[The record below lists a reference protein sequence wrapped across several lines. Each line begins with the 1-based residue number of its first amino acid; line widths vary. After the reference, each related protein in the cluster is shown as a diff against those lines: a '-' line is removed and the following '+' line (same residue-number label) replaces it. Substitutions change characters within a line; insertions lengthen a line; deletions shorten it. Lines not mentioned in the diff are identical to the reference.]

1 MLKEEYM
8 LTVWF
13 VIFILLLLIEL
24 FTVNLVTIWF
34 AIGAL
39 ASIVST
45 YFTDNVIIQIVVFL
59 VVSILMLIILKPLT
73 KRFKIKHVVAT
84 NLDRVIGMEAI
95 VTEEISKNKVGEVRV
110 DGKKWSAVSNETLPK
125 DTIVKV
131 QKIEGVKLIV
141 KKED

>member
-1 MLKEEYM
+1 
-8 LTVWF
+8 
-13 VIFILLLLIEL
+13 VIFILLLLIEI

-45 YFTDNVIIQIVVFL
+45 YFTDNVVIQIVVFL

-73 KRFKIKHVVAT
+73 KRFKIKHVIAT

-110 DGKKWSAVSNETLPK
+110 DGKKWSAVSDETIPK
-125 DTIVKV
+125 DAVVKV

>member
-1 MLKEEYM
+1 M

-45 YFTDNVIIQIVVFL
+45 YFTDNVIMQILVFW

>member
-1 MLKEEYM
+1 MM

-13 VIFILLLLIEL
+13 VIFILLLLIEI

-45 YFTDNVIIQIVVFL
+45 YFTDNVVIQIVVFL

-73 KRFKIKHVVAT
+73 KRFKIKHVIAT

-110 DGKKWSAVSNETLPK
+110 DGKKWSAVSDETIPK
-125 DTIVKV
+125 DAVVKV

>member
-1 MLKEEYM
+1 M

-13 VIFILLLLIEL
+13 IIFLLLLLIEI

-39 ASIVST
+39 ASLAST
-45 YFTDNVIIQIVVFL
+45 YFTDNVIIQIVVFV

-73 KRFKIKHVVAT
+73 KRFKTKHVIAT

-110 DGKKWSAVSNETLPK
+110 DGKKWSAVSNETIPK
-125 DTIVKV
+125 DAIVIV

>member
-1 MLKEEYM
+1 M

-13 VIFILLLLIEL
+13 VIFILLLLIEI

-45 YFTDNVIIQIVVFL
+45 YFTDNVVIQIVVFL

-73 KRFKIKHVVAT
+73 KRFKIKHVIAT

-110 DGKKWSAVSNETLPK
+110 DGKKWSAVSDETILK
-125 DTIVKV
+125 DAVVKV

>member
-1 MLKEEYM
+1 MLGN
-8 LTVWF
+8 WF
-13 VIFILLLLIEL
+13 IIFIVLLIIEI

-39 ASIVST
+39 AAIIST
-45 YFTDNVIIQIVVFL
+45 YFTDNLIIQISIFI

-73 KRFKIKHVVAT
+73 KRFRNKKAVAT

-95 VTEEISKNKVGEVRV
+95 VTEEISKNKIGEVRV
-110 DGKKWSAVSNETLPK
+110 DGKKWSAVADEKIPV
-125 DTIVKV
+125 DTVVRV

>member
-1 MLKEEYM
+1 M

-13 VIFILLLLIEL
+13 IIFLLLLLIEI

-39 ASIVST
+39 ASLITT

-73 KRFKIKHVVAT
+73 KRFKTKHVIAT

-110 DGKKWSAVSNETLPK
+110 DGKKWSAVSNETIPK
-125 DTIVKV
+125 DAIVIV

>member
-1 MLKEEYM
+1 M

-13 VIFILLLLIEL
+13 IIFLLLLLIEI

-39 ASIVST
+39 ASLAST
-45 YFTDNVIIQIVVFL
+45 YFTDNVIIQIVVFA

-73 KRFKIKHVVAT
+73 KRFKTKHVIAT

-110 DGKKWSAVSNETLPK
+110 DGKKWSAVSNETIPK
-125 DTIVKV
+125 DAIVIV

>member
-1 MLKEEYM
+1 MLGN
-8 LTVWF
+8 WF
-13 VIFILLLLIEL
+13 IIFIVLLIIEI

-39 ASIVST
+39 AAIIST
-45 YFTDNVIIQIVVFL
+45 YFTDNLIIQISIFI

-73 KRFKIKHVVAT
+73 KRFRSKKAVAT

-95 VTEEISKNKVGEVRV
+95 VTEEISKNKIGEVRV
-110 DGKKWSAVSNETLPK
+110 DGKKWSAVADEKIPV
-125 DTIVKV
+125 DTVVKV

>member
-1 MLKEEYM
+1 M

-13 VIFILLLLIEL
+13 IIFLLLLLIEI

-45 YFTDNVIIQIVVFL
+45 YFTDNVIIQIVIFA

-73 KRFKIKHVVAT
+73 KRFKTKHVIAT

-110 DGKKWSAVSNETLPK
+110 DGKKWSAVSNETIPK
-125 DTIVKV
+125 DAIVKV

>member
-1 MLKEEYM
+1 M

>member
-1 MLKEEYM
+1 M

-13 VIFILLLLIEL
+13 IIFLLLLLIEI

-39 ASIVST
+39 ASLTST
-45 YFTDNVIIQIVVFL
+45 YFTDNVIIQIVVFV

-73 KRFKIKHVVAT
+73 KRFKTKHVIAT

-110 DGKKWSAVSNETLPK
+110 DGKKWSAVSNETIPK
-125 DTIVKV
+125 DAIVIV

>member
-1 MLKEEYM
+1 MLGN
-8 LTVWF
+8 WF
-13 VIFILLLLIEL
+13 IIFIVLLIIEI

-39 ASIVST
+39 AAIIST
-45 YFTDNVIIQIVVFL
+45 YFTDNLIIQISIFI

-73 KRFKIKHVVAT
+73 KRFRNKKAVAT

-95 VTEEISKNKVGEVRV
+95 VTEEISKNKIGEVRV

>member
-1 MLKEEYM
+1 MLGNW
-8 LTVWF
+8 VI
-13 VIFILLLLIEL
+13 IFIVLLLIEI

-39 ASIVST
+39 AAIIST
-45 YFTDNVIIQIVVFL
+45 YFTDNLIIQISIFE

-73 KRFKIKHVVAT
+73 KRFRNKKAVAT

-95 VTEEISKNKVGEVRV
+95 VTEEISKNKIGEVRV
-110 DGKKWSAVSNETLPK
+110 DGKKWSAVANEKIPV
-125 DTIVKV
+125 DTVVRV

>member
-1 MLKEEYM
+1 M

-13 VIFILLLLIEL
+13 VIFILLLLIEI

-45 YFTDNVIIQIVVFL
+45 YFTDNVVIQIVVFL

-73 KRFKIKHVVAT
+73 KRFKIKHVIAT

-110 DGKKWSAVSNETLPK
+110 DGKKWSAVSDETIPK
-125 DTIVKV
+125 DAVVKV

>member
-1 MLKEEYM
+1 MLGN
-8 LTVWF
+8 WF
-13 VIFILLLLIEL
+13 IIFIVLLLIEI

-39 ASIVST
+39 AAIIST
-45 YFTDNVIIQIVVFL
+45 YFTDNLIIQISIFV

-73 KRFKIKHVVAT
+73 KRFRSKKAVAT

-95 VTEEISKNKVGEVRV
+95 VTEEISKNKIGEVRV
-110 DGKKWSAVSNETLPK
+110 DGKKWSALADEKIPV
-125 DTIVKV
+125 DTVVKV

>member
-1 MLKEEYM
+1 M

-13 VIFILLLLIEL
+13 AIFILLLLIEI

-34 AIGAL
+34 ALGAL

-45 YFTDNVIIQIVVFL
+45 YFTDNVIIQIVIFI
-59 VVSILMLIILKPLT
+59 VVSVLMLIILKPIT
-73 KRFKIKHVVAT
+73 KKFKIKHVTAT
-84 NLDRVIGMEAI
+84 NLDRVVGMEAI

-110 DGKKWSAVSNETLPK
+110 DGKKWSAVSDETIPK
-125 DTIVKV
+125 DAVVKV